1 MSVNITKVLKDA
13 KENCEEIIAE
23 SDEINNGKE
32 PRYNHERKRIAEL
45 KQQIEDIDTLLKENK

>member
-23 SDEINNGKE
+23 SNEINNGKE
-32 PRYNHERKRIAEL
+32 PRYSPSNNSLVIWDKC
-45 KQQIEDIDTLLKENK
+45 KEEK